1 MQKAVT
7 VAFGH
12 EQDVVIHVHEADVM
26 GFDKA
31 RKWLDE
37 QFIANECEPLRQS
50 GKVLTADKVLSLA
63 TTVGLQRFEQDEAF
77 RNAFGIAVI
86 SALGKPVVKVDVEA
100 SAVTY

>member
-12 EQDVVIHVHEADVM
+12 EQEVVIHVHESDVM
-26 GFDKA
+26 PFDEA
-31 RKWLDE
+31 RKWLDT

-63 TTVGLQRFEQDEAF
+63 ATIGQQRFEQDATF
-77 RNAFGIAVI
+77 RNAFGVAVV
-86 SALGKPVVKVDVEA
+86 SALGKPVVKVDVENT
-100 SAVTY
+100 AVTF